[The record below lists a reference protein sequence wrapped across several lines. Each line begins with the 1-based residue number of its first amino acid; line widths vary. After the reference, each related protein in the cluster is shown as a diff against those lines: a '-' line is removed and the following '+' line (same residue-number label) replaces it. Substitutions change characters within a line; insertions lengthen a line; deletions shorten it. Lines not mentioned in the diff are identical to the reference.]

1 MHAKDARK
9 PSTATRAEAGA
20 RRDGPRGGA
29 VTPTT
34 GVGGVLSPQTVLA
47 LQRTIGN
54 AAVSRL
60 VEESRHQH
68 GAGCGHA
75 QSSEAAP
82 APVQRSA
89 VHDVLR
95 SSGSPLDDGTR
106 ADMES
111 RLGADFSDVR
121 VHNDRA
127 ARASAAEVGARAY
140 TSGNH
145 IVIGD
150 GGGDRHTLA
159 HELTH
164 VIQQRQGPVS
174 GTDNGSGLRV
184 SDPSDRFEREA
195 EANARRALSG
205 SAPVPVAGAVAEP
218 AQRTAGGTRSSA
230 PSVQRVPTDP
240 EQTTSSSSSS
250 VPSAQETAVA
260 TAPAYGTEISTP
272 EEAIAHGLNADNT
285 LVVNAGHSGDMYHV
299 RAAMLLDPGLKL
311 LMYGL
316 LDDFDEEAD
325 RPRIAGSVRTARM
338 TEENTPAKLE
348 AKRVRDNAFKVRKR
362 EIQQGSNNLVVPD
375 GVTIPP
381 KKWRK
386 QQADLQVEAAEAEIL
401 GAYARNMEREIEAE
415 TERRLADERDDR
427 PRAKRA
433 IARKA
438 THMYQLHE
446 DLGPN
451 RVFFTKKSGE
461 SLGLAHG
468 GGENISTNKFKSGM
482 LERGA
487 WVGAGGDATRM
498 QNFYRDYAA
507 PDATT
512 AEAFNSAR
520 SNPSHPLSRFA
531 PGVPYVIVNYRDSG
545 HTGEGNAPALDTGRD
560 GLAQLQSMIRD
571 HPDLGGAQPVLIG
584 GHPEPDTVPGPHLL
598 KYWEWEGMKG
608 RRSELALLSYL
619 KENFTIVGAI
629 GMRSGVT
636 DQFAF
641 AGIKTLSIDISPN
654 QPRPKNGAAVDN
666 EKDVEK
672 YPSKGWERGGKL
684 EAILGPRYGRA
695 FLGEARTDDEKVT
708 DGTWAGAFGE
718 RDRAMLRDAIGHFFA
733 TERVE
738 GGTRATP
745 DNFRHYSHP
754 LHQHSR
760 DELEGSTALGNAK
773 KKAIHAR
780 VEAQMQQDELDAAKK
795 GL

>member
-1 MHAKDARK
+1 MHAKDAPK

-20 RRDGPRGGA
+20 RRDGPRGGT

-68 GAGCGHA
+68 GAACGHA

-89 VHDVLR
+89 VHGVLR

-106 ADMES
+106 VDMES

-121 VHNDRA
+121 VHNDSA
-127 ARASAAEVGARAY
+127 ARASAAEIGARAY

-205 SAPVPVAGAVAEP
+205 SAPAPAAGAVAEP
-218 AQRTAGGTRSSA
+218 VQRSAGGTRSSA
-230 PSVQRVPTDP
+230 PSVQRVLTDP
-240 EQTTSSSSSS
+240 GQTTSSSSSS
-250 VPSAQETAVA
+250 SAPPAQETAVA
-260 TAPAYGTEISTP
+260 TAPAYGTEIRTAQ
-272 EEAIAHGLNADNT
+272 EATANGLTAENT

-299 RAAMLLDPGLKL
+299 RAAMLLDPNLKL

-316 LDDFDEEAD
+316 LDDFDEVAD
-325 RPRIAGSVRTARM
+325 VNRISGSVRSRLMTDEIGPRATRTAEFKATKTRLQRGSGDRVPPEGMTDPKAIKQWRKAQVDADIALEQARLDAHETGLEKRIGATTARDIA
-338 TEENTPAKLE
+338 EE
-348 AKRVRDNAFKVRKR
+348 RDN
-362 EIQQGSNNLVVPD
+362 
-375 GVTIPP
+375 
-381 KKWRK
+381 
-386 QQADLQVEAAEAEIL
+386 
-401 GAYARNMEREIEAE
+401 
-415 TERRLADERDDR
+415 R

-438 THMYQLHE
+438 LHMYQLHE

-468 GGENISTNKFKSGM
+468 GGENLSTNKFRNGM
-482 LERGA
+482 PGLNVEGREE
-487 WVGAGGDATRM
+487 RM
-498 QNFYRDYAA
+498 QEFYRDYAA
-507 PDATT
+507 PDPATEQAFDDAHAT
-512 AEAFNSAR
+512 AG
-520 SNPSHPLSRFA
+520 HPLSRFRT
-531 PGVPYVIVNYRDSG
+531 GVRYVIVNYRDSG
-545 HTGEGNAPALDTGRD
+545 HTGEGNAPALDTGRS
-560 GLAQLQSMIRD
+560 GLAQLQEMISN

-584 GHPEPDTVPGPHLL
+584 GYPDPATVSGPHLL
-598 KYWEWEGMKG
+598 KYWEWPGMTG
-608 RRSELALLSYL
+608 RRSELALLHYL
-619 KENFTIVGAI
+619 KENFTIVGAV

-654 QPRPKNGAAVDN
+654 QARPKNGQTVDD
-666 EKDVEK
+666 ETDVEK
-672 YPSKGWERGGKL
+672 YASKGWERGGKL
-684 EAILGPRYGRA
+684 EAILGPQYGRA
-695 FLGEARTDDEKVT
+695 FLREIREDDQTVPDKEWE
-708 DGTWAGAFGE
+708 GQFGE
-718 RDRAMLRDAIGHFFA
+718 QDRAMLRDAIAYFFA
-733 TERVE
+733 EARSD
-738 GGTRATP
+738 GGALATAE
-745 DNFRHYSHP
+745 DFRHSSHP
-754 LHQHSR
+754 LHQASL
-760 DELEGSTALGNAK
+760 DELEQSTTLGEAK
-773 KKAIHAR
+773 KAVIHAR
-780 VEAQMQQDELDAAKK
+780 IAAQQAQA
-795 GL
+795 

>member
-1 MHAKDARK
+1 MHAKDAPK

-20 RRDGPRGGA
+20 RRDEPRGGT

-34 GVGGVLSPQTVLA
+34 GACGVLSPQTVLA

-75 QSSEAAP
+75 QSSETAP

-89 VHDVLR
+89 VHGVLR

-121 VHNDRA
+121 VHNDSA

-164 VIQQRQGPVS
+164 VIQQRLGPVS

-205 SAPVPVAGAVAEP
+205 SAPAPAAGAVAEP
-218 AQRTAGGTRSSA
+218 VQRTVGGTRSSA
-230 PSVQRVPTDP
+230 PSVQRVLTDP

-250 VPSAQETAVA
+250 APPTQETAVA
-260 TAPAYGTEISTP
+260 TAPAYGTEIRTP
-272 EEAIAHGLNADNT
+272 QEATANGLTAENT

-299 RAAMLLDPGLKL
+299 RAAMLLDTNLKL

-316 LDDFDEEAD
+316 LDDFDEVAD
-325 RPRIAGSVRTARM
+325 VNRITGSVRSRLMTDEIGPRATRTAEFKATKTRLQRGSGDRVPPEGMTDPKAIKQWRKAQVDADIAMEQARLDAHETDLGERIGATTARDIA
-338 TEENTPAKLE
+338 EE
-348 AKRVRDNAFKVRKR
+348 RDN
-362 EIQQGSNNLVVPD
+362 
-375 GVTIPP
+375 
-381 KKWRK
+381 
-386 QQADLQVEAAEAEIL
+386 
-401 GAYARNMEREIEAE
+401 
-415 TERRLADERDDR
+415 R

-438 THMYQLHE
+438 LHMYQLHE

-451 RVFFTKKSGE
+451 RVFFTKKTGE

-468 GGENISTNKFKSGM
+468 GGENLSTNKFKNGM
-482 LERGA
+482 PGLRVEGREE
-487 WVGAGGDATRM
+487 RM
-498 QNFYRDYAA
+498 QEFYRAYAA
-507 PDATT
+507 PAQATEQAFDDAHAT
-512 AEAFNSAR
+512 AG
-520 SNPSHPLSRFA
+520 HPLSRFRT
-531 PGVPYVIVNYRDSG
+531 GVRYVIVNYRDSG
-545 HTGEGNAPALDTGRD
+545 HTGEGNAPALDTGRS
-560 GLAQLQSMIRD
+560 GLAQLQEMISH

-584 GHPEPDTVPGPHLL
+584 GYPDPATVAGPHLL
-598 KYWEWEGMKG
+598 KYWEWPGMTG
-608 RRSELALLSYL
+608 RRSELALLHYL
-619 KENFTIVGAI
+619 KENFTIVGAV

-654 QPRPKNGAAVDN
+654 QARPKNGQTVDD
-666 EKDVEK
+666 ETDVEK
-672 YPSKGWERGGKL
+672 YASKGWERGGKL
-684 EAILGPRYGRA
+684 EAILGPQYGRA
-695 FLGEARTDDEKVT
+695 FLREIREDDQTVPHQNWE
-708 DGTWAGAFGE
+708 GPFGE
-718 RDRAMLRDAIGHFFA
+718 QDRAMLRDAIAYFFA
-733 TERVE
+733 EARSD
-738 GGTRATP
+738 GGALATAE
-745 DNFRHYSHP
+745 DFRHPSHP
-754 LHQHSR
+754 LHQASL
-760 DELEGSTALGNAK
+760 DELEQSTTLGEAK
-773 KKAIHAR
+773 KAVISAR
-780 VEAQMQQDELDAAKK
+780 IAAQQAQA
-795 GL
+795 

>member
-1 MHAKDARK
+1 M
-9 PSTATRAEAGA
+9 EA
-20 RRDGPRGGA
+20 
-29 VTPTT
+29 
-34 GVGGVLSPQTVLA
+34 
-47 LQRTIGN
+47 
-54 AAVSRL
+54 
-60 VEESRHQH
+60 
-68 GAGCGHA
+68 
-75 QSSEAAP
+75 
-82 APVQRSA
+82 
-89 VHDVLR
+89 
-95 SSGSPLDDGTR
+95 
-106 ADMES
+106 

-121 VHNDRA
+121 VHTDSA

-140 TSGNH
+140 TCGH
-145 IVIGD
+145 HVVLGD
-150 GGGDRHTLA
+150 GGTDRHTLA

-164 VIQQRQGPVS
+164 VIQQRSGPVA

-205 SAPVPVAGAVAEP
+205 PAPATPAATGPV
-218 AQRTAGGTRSSA
+218 QRTGTEMRSCA
-230 PSVQRVPTDP
+230 PSVQRMPTDL
-240 EQTTSSSSSS
+240 EQTTSSSPSSS
-250 VPSAQETAVA
+250 APRVQEAAVA
-260 TAPAYGTEISTP
+260 TAPAYGTEIRTA
-272 EEAIAHGLNADNT
+272 EEAAAHGLTADNT

-299 RAAMLLDPGLKL
+299 RAAMLLDPDLKL
-311 LMYGL
+311 LLYGL
-316 LDDFDEEAD
+316 LDDFDEAAD

-338 TEENTPAKLE
+338 TEENTAAKLQE
-348 AKRVRDNAFKVRKR
+348 KQARDNAFKARKQQ
-362 EIQQGSNNLVVPD
+362 IQIASNSLAAPSNI
-375 GVTIPP
+375 TIPAEI
-381 KKWRK
+381 KKWRR
-386 QQADLQVEAAEAEIL
+386 QQAELQIKAAQAEIL
-401 GAYARNMEREIEAE
+401 GAYTESIEREIDAE
-415 TERRLADERDDR
+415 TERRLAEERDDR

-446 DLGPN
+446 DLGPH
-451 RVFFTKKSGE
+451 RIFFTKKSGE

-487 WVGAGGDATRM
+487 WVGAGGDAT
-498 QNFYRDYAA
+498 QTQKFYRVYAA

-512 AEAFNSAR
+512 AEAFESAR
-520 SNPSHPLSRFA
+520 SDPGHPLSRFA

-560 GLAQLQSMIRD
+560 GLAQLQNMIKE

-584 GHPEPDTVPGPHLL
+584 GYPEPDTVAGPHLL
-598 KYWEWEGMKG
+598 KYWEWEGMTG

-654 QPRPKNGAAVDN
+654 QPRPRDGAAVDN

-684 EAILGPRYGRA
+684 EAVLGPQYGRA
-695 FLGEARTDDEKVT
+695 FLSEARTDDEKVT
-708 DGTWAGAFGE
+708 DGTWAAPSGSGTRRCSVTRSDTSSPRNAPKGAPWPPPTTSGTPPTRFIREAVTSSKGAA
-718 RDRAMLRDAIGHFFA
+718 RWATRRRRRSARGSRRRYSRTSRTRRRRRRRGRVFDVPAPATPHHWNVLGLRPEGDTPGY
-733 TERVE
+733 RVARTGGLE
-738 GGTRATP
+738 GGSCLLALDGSRAHHGCREQTVV
-745 DNFRHYSHP
+745 
-754 LHQHSR
+754 QV
-760 DELEGSTALGNAK
+760 
-773 KKAIHAR
+773 I
-780 VEAQMQQDELDAAKK
+780 

>member
-1 MHAKDARK
+1 MHAKDAPK
-9 PSTATRAEAGA
+9 PSIATRAEAGA
-20 RRDGPRGGA
+20 RRDGPRGGT

-89 VHDVLR
+89 VHGVLR

-121 VHNDRA
+121 VHNDSA

-205 SAPVPVAGAVAEP
+205 AAPAAQAP
-218 AQRTAGGTRSSA
+218 AQPVQRATGSTQ
-230 PSVQRVPTDP
+230 PSVQRVLT
-240 EQTTSSSSSS
+240 EQEETTSSSSAP
-250 VPSAQETAVA
+250 VAQEAVVT
-260 TAPAYGTEISTP
+260 TAPAYGTEIRTAQ
-272 EEAIAHGLNADNT
+272 EANANGLTADNT

-299 RAAMLLDPGLKL
+299 RAAMLLDPNLKL

-316 LDDFDEEAD
+316 LDDFDEVAD
-325 RPRIAGSVRTARM
+325 VNRISGSVRSRLMADEIGPRATRTAEFKTTKTRLQRGSGDRTPPEGM
-338 TEENTPAKLE
+338 TDAK
-348 AKRVRDNAFKVRKR
+348 
-362 EIQQGSNNLVVPD
+362 
-375 GVTIPP
+375 TI
-381 KKWRK
+381 KQWRK
-386 QQADLQVEAAEAEIL
+386 AQVDADIAVEQDRLDAHETDLEERI
-401 GAYARNMEREIEAE
+401 GATTAGDITRERGN
-415 TERRLADERDDR
+415 R

-438 THMYQLHE
+438 LHMYQLHE

-468 GGENISTNKFKSGM
+468 GGENLSTNKFRSGM
-482 LERGA
+482 PGLN
-487 WVGAGGDATRM
+487 VAGREERM
-498 QNFYRDYAA
+498 QEFYRDYAA
-507 PDATT
+507 PDQATEQAFNDARTT
-512 AEAFNSAR
+512 AG
-520 SNPSHPLSRFA
+520 HPLGRFQT
-531 PGVPYVIVNYRDSG
+531 GVRYVIVNYRDSG
-545 HTGEGNAPALDTGRD
+545 HTGEGNAPALDTGRS
-560 GLAQLQSMIRD
+560 GLAQLQEMISN
-571 HPDLGGAQPVLIG
+571 HPDLGGARPVLIG
-584 GHPEPDTVPGPHLL
+584 GYPDPATVDGPHLL
-598 KYWEWEGMKG
+598 KYWEWPGMTG
-608 RRSELALLSYL
+608 RRSELALLHYL
-619 KENFTIVGAI
+619 KENFTIIGAV

-654 QPRPKNGAAVDN
+654 QARPKSGQTVDN
-666 EKDVEK
+666 ETDVEK

-684 EAILGPRYGRA
+684 EAILGPQYGRA
-695 FLGEARTDDEKVT
+695 FLREAREDDQKVPN
-708 DGTWAGAFGE
+708 GAWEGPFGE
-718 RDRAMLRDAIGHFFA
+718 RDRAMLRDAIAYFFA
-733 TERVE
+733 EARSD
-738 GGTRATP
+738 GGALATAE
-745 DNFRHYSHP
+745 DFRHSSHP
-754 LHQHSR
+754 LHQASL
-760 DELEGSTALGNAK
+760 DELERSTTLGEAK
-773 KKAIHAR
+773 KAVIRAR
-780 VEAQMQQDELDAAKK
+780 IAAQQA
-795 GL
+795 

>member
-1 MHAKDARK
+1 MHAKDAPK

-20 RRDGPRGGA
+20 RRDGPLGGT

-75 QSSEAAP
+75 QSPEAAP

-89 VHDVLR
+89 VHGVLR

-121 VHNDRA
+121 VHNDSA

-205 SAPVPVAGAVAEP
+205 SAPAPAPGAGAVAEP
-218 AQRTAGGTRSSA
+218 VQRTAGGTRSSA
-230 PSVQRVPTDP
+230 PSVQRVQTDP

-250 VPSAQETAVA
+250 SSAPPAQETAVA
-260 TAPAYGTEISTP
+260 TAPAYGTEISTA
-272 EEAIAHGLNADNT
+272 EEATAHGLNAVNT

-316 LDDFDEEAD
+316 LDDFDEVAD
-325 RPRIAGSVRTARM
+325 VNRISGSVRSRLMADEIEPRATRTAEFKATKTRLQRGSGDRTPPEGM
-338 TEENTPAKLE
+338 TDAKAIKQWRKAQVDADIAVEQARLGAHETDLEERIGATTAGNITRE
-348 AKRVRDNAFKVRKR
+348 RDN
-362 EIQQGSNNLVVPD
+362 
-375 GVTIPP
+375 
-381 KKWRK
+381 
-386 QQADLQVEAAEAEIL
+386 
-401 GAYARNMEREIEAE
+401 
-415 TERRLADERDDR
+415 R

-438 THMYQLHE
+438 LHMYQLHE

-468 GGENISTNKFKSGM
+468 GGENLSTNKFRSGM
-482 LERGA
+482 PGLNI
-487 WVGAGGDATRM
+487 AGREERM
-498 QNFYRDYAA
+498 QEFYRDYAA
-507 PDATT
+507 PDQATEQAFNDARTT
-512 AEAFNSAR
+512 AG
-520 SNPSHPLSRFA
+520 HPLGRFRT
-531 PGVPYVIVNYRDSG
+531 GVRYVIVNYRDSG
-545 HTGEGNAPALDTGRD
+545 HTGEGNAPALDTGRS
-560 GLAQLQSMIRD
+560 GLAQLQEMISN
-571 HPDLGGAQPVLIG
+571 HPDLGGARPVLIG
-584 GHPEPDTVPGPHLL
+584 GYPDPATVDGPHLL
-598 KYWEWEGMKG
+598 KYWEWPGMTG
-608 RRSELALLSYL
+608 RRSELALLHYL
-619 KENFTIVGAI
+619 KENFTIIGAV

-654 QPRPKNGAAVDN
+654 QARPKSGQTEDN
-666 EKDVEK
+666 ETDVEK

-684 EAILGPRYGRA
+684 EAILGPQYGRA
-695 FLGEARTDDEKVT
+695 FLREAREDDQKVL
-708 DGTWAGAFGE
+708 DRPWEGPFGE
-718 RDRAMLRDAIGHFFA
+718 RDRAMLRDAIAYFFA
-733 TERVE
+733 EARSD
-738 GGTRATP
+738 GGALATAE
-745 DNFRHYSHP
+745 DFRHSSHP
-754 LHQHSR
+754 LHQASL
-760 DELEGSTALGNAK
+760 DELERSTTLGEAK
-773 KKAIHAR
+773 KAVIRAR
-780 VEAQMQQDELDAAKK
+780 IAAQQA
-795 GL
+795 